1 MTNSAKYGV
10 NGKWPSTVA
19 VRTHFP
25 SLVHRNY
32 ESEKEA
38 LELKFKPESHGQKL
52 ELFSA
57 GYIDGHCKGVM
68 VQGVFALLD
77 YLGVGPA
84 DISHDEEM
92 LNLVASLKYLRA
104 NYTQFATQEQCI
116 YEALSQKLTKFT
128 CKGRT
133 RQEAVRMKRLT
144 SKGTAVRDLLFSAI
158 AEYNRLQTT
167 KTVTP
172 EATMLWAQRSWKDH
186 CKKAPADAKL
196 QPWLA
201 ETLTGLNNGM
211 RTEIKAEDEDG
222 DNADGDTA
230 GDAEPE
236 GEIDSDDEN
245 SKNAGGGDA
254 LLRDFNYR
262 VESFCPAQ
270 YCGGMNFIAKL
281 VEGLQPGAT
290 EVPLVLI
297 DAMGFDGWPGKKIA
311 CATICHTNADASFVS
326 STLAGKVFSMARSNE
341 LNIAAFPNFSSAMA
355 EIKQFQRSPQPDYQV
370 CVCLGDGSLIVRESL
385 IQFWSKKHTSF
396 LEQLTNLV
404 DDHNKEFNPKGLK
417 RGAEP
422 NNEETNEEA
431 AETPKK
437 RLRLTTA
444 KTYAE
449 LEAAFPERTDLTC
462 GQFTLTLCDSD
473 ASLWVGSGKAFEV
486 EPNTEVFGF
495 GSGDFLKGS
504 QCNDVTSDVSA
515 EGRWLLFALSDA
527 NDLVVLEKQRTPQTQ
542 HLESLTFWNKVMPL
556 NELLKVLEDNGEVNY
571 QVAEHELTKDAAGN
585 FSIKP
590 LSSVCFVLDALK
602 PKKKKAKV
610 ASAMTFGA
618 KVNFAKLRGSSNIR
632 IIWRLRRFT

>member
-1 MTNSAKYGV
+1 MAQRDLASMHDLMDICLLWVAIREGIKAHVGAGSLFVKLETMFQDGTLDPELKAHAKTADPSFDLQKLSFVLECKGQLQDEELEKAQSKINSA
-10 NGKWPSTVA
+10 
-19 VRTHFP
+19 
-25 SLVHRNY
+25 
-32 ESEKEA
+32 
-38 LELKFKPESHGQKL
+38 
-52 ELFSA
+52 
-57 GYIDGHCKGVM
+57 
-68 VQGVFALLD
+68 
-77 YLGVGPA
+77 
-84 DISHDEEM
+84 
-92 LNLVASLKYLRA
+92 
-104 NYTQFATQEQCI
+104 
-116 YEALSQKLTKFT
+116 
-128 CKGRT
+128 
-133 RQEAVRMKRLT
+133 
-144 SKGTAVRDLLFSAI
+144 
-158 AEYNRLQTT
+158 LQT
-167 KTVTP
+167 
-172 EATMLWAQRSWKDH
+172 S
-186 CKKAPADAKL
+186 L
-196 QPWLA
+196 QAGFSLFETNLA
-201 ETLTGLNNGM
+201 NDQLQHR

-245 SKNAGGGDA
+245 SKNNASGGDA

-262 VESFCPAQ
+262 LTCMLQEAGRNLHVRNAMVTFEPSSVYGSRSGYQQVLLITSNDKNNIFRRSRIWKVGVIQGVTMLGRAEMLKPARASKLYGGEARFTKVQEMKQDSISVMFLLKLVESFCPAQ

-422 NNEETNEEA
+422 NNEETNEEV

-449 LEAAFPERTDLTC
+449 LE
-462 GQFTLTLCDSD
+462 
-473 ASLWVGSGKAFEV
+473 
-486 EPNTEVFGF
+486 
-495 GSGDFLKGS
+495 
-504 QCNDVTSDVSA
+504 
-515 EGRWLLFALSDA
+515 
-527 NDLVVLEKQRTPQTQ
+527 
-542 HLESLTFWNKVMPL
+542 VMPL